1 VFVRLAGLAD
11 RERENAIRACAA
23 LTGMIL
29 PGLDVRSEI
38 EAVVAQGLGDIVLVY
53 PGAVLAGFA
62 VCHCGAGTEAGPDVC
77 LVKFGGVR
85 PSPDAGVDFDR
96 LLAACE
102 ALAAEYGLR
111 HLTVGMNM
119 GRTRA
124 YRQLRAAGYR
134 TQRLGVAMETQ
145 PIRTYN
151 RPDVYVI
158 DDWR

>member
-1 VFVRLAGLAD
+1 
-11 RERENAIRACAA
+11 
-23 LTGMIL
+23 
-29 PGLDVRSEI
+29 
-38 EAVVAQGLGDIVLVY
+38 
-53 PGAVLAGFA
+53 
-62 VCHCGAGTEAGPDVC
+62 
-77 LVKFGGVR
+77 
-85 PSPDAGVDFDR
+85 
-96 LLAACE
+96 
-102 ALAAEYGLR
+102 
-111 HLTVGMNM
+111 MNM